1 LLFVTYYCIIGLP
14 NYEPVLSRDSIG
26 GASMFYSFDLA
37 SFGSTLRNIRKKSGL
52 AQSKVTDKTGIH
64 EDTLRKL
71 ENGLAIPKYETLE
84 ILSSLYKCDLLKVLQ
99 NYRTDE
105 HLYKYYR
112 QMDSIISN
120 NEFSLIDKLASNFKE
135 YVRNHPVPSL
145 LVSSLELEQFELFL
159 SAITEYSFNNFS
171 NYKRAELILLDAL
184 KLTLN
189 DFKIDTFEEFN
200 YNLFEIRILLL
211 YGLIK
216 EMVEESLI
224 STKIL
229 LFVLE
234 YLINGG
240 NSDNEVQILVLK
252 IYTNLSYNYH
262 REDNNI
268 LALKYADEGIEY
280 AIKNSNMS
288 FLFLLFCRKGI
299 AEFRLGSSSYLDSL
313 QKSIHLL
320 EINKQFELA
329 EVYKNTFYEKYNIS
343 L

>member
-1 LLFVTYYCIIGLP
+1 
-14 NYEPVLSRDSIG
+14 
-26 GASMFYSFDLA
+26 MFYSFDLA
-37 SFGSTLRNIRKKSGL
+37 SFGSSLRNIRKKSGL
-52 AQSKVTDKTGIH
+52 AQSKVRDKTGIH

-71 ENGLAIPKYETLE
+71 ENGLVIPKYETLE

-112 QMDSIISN
+112 QMDCIISN
-120 NEFSLIDKLASNFKE
+120 NEFSLIDKLMSDFKE
-135 YVRNHPVPSL
+135 DMRNHPMPSL
-145 LVSSLELEQFELFL
+145 LVSNHELKQFELFL
-159 SAITEYSFNNFS
+159 SAITEYSFNHFC
-171 NYKRAELILLDAL
+171 NYKRAELILFDAL
-184 KLTLN
+184 KLTIN
-189 DFKIDTFEEFN
+189 DFQIDTFEEFN
-200 YNLFEIRILLL
+200 YNLFEIRMLLL

-216 EMVEESLI
+216 EMIEEPLI

-229 LFVLE
+229 LFVLA
-234 YLINGG
+234 YLMND
-240 NSDNEVQILVLK
+240 SEADNEVKILVLK

-262 REDNNI
+262 KEDNNI

-280 AIKNSNMS
+280 AIKSSNMS
-288 FLFLLFCRKGI
+288 FLFLLYGRKGI
-299 AEFRLGSSSYLDSL
+299 AEFRLGSSCYLDSL

-329 EVYKNTFYEKYNIS
+329 EVYKNTFYKKYNIS